1 MDKFI
6 AKKDGKLSKFLLYE
20 YNGKLSYS
28 TFCKLLRN
36 KDIKVNSKR
45 VNEDLSLKVGDVV
58 ECYYKQ
64 IDKNLELLY
73 SSEHMIAVFKP
84 NDITSEDFYN
94 KVLLSFPSAKAIH
107 RLDRN
112 TSGILV
118 YALDNNS
125 EIELL
130 NAFKTHT
137 VKKYYLAEVYGVLK
151 EKQAVLTAYLVKN
164 NQSGTVKVYDSK
176 TENSLT
182 VKTEYKVV
190 KEYDNSSVLSILLHT
205 GRTHQI
211 RAHMA
216 HIGHFV
222 IGDGKYG
229 DNAVNKAFKCKRQ
242 RLCAVKIE
250 FNFDKD
256 SPLYYLNGVKL
267 DVSDKFKI
275 E

>member
-1 MDKFI
+1 
-6 AKKDGKLSKFLLYE
+6 
-20 YNGKLSYS
+20 
-28 TFCKLLRN
+28 
-36 KDIKVNSKR
+36 
-45 VNEDLSLKVGDVV
+45 
-58 ECYYKQ
+58 
-64 IDKNLELLY
+64 
-73 SSEHMIAVFKP
+73 MIAVFKP

-151 EKQAVLTAYLVKN
+151 EKQAILTAYLVKN
-164 NQSGTVKVYDSK
+164 NQSGTVKVYDEK

-229 DNAVNKAFKCKRQ
+229 KEKINRQFNANYQ
-242 RLCAVKIE
+242 RLCAYKITFKFSE
-250 FNFDKD
+250 N
-256 SPLYYLNGVKL
+256 SLLNYLNGKEISL
-267 DVSDKFKI
+267 SRNAF
-275 E
+275 